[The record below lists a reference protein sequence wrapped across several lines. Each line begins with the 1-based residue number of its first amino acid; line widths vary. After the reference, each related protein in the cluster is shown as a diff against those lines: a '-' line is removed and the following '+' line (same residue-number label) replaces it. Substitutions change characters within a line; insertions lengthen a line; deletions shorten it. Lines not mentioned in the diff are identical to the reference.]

1 MTEHTIIAD
10 KLRSEI
16 IAGTI
21 QESEP
26 LRELALS
33 NRFSVGRSI
42 IRQVL
47 LQLTN
52 EGLVETRKNFGS
64 KVTSYN
70 NDAIINLVIPLR
82 KTVELYALGQYFD
95 KINESDFLKWDKC
108 LKRMKKECENT
119 NFKKIAEEDIMFHRI
134 IIERSEMSDVIIIWN
149 TIVNRLRGH
158 FIRSY
163 KKFKNPLEIYYEHN
177 AIFNMFKTGKKDIA
191 LKILESNIE

>member
-1 MTEHTIIAD
+1 MTEYTIIAD

-52 EGLVETRKNFGS
+52 EGLAETRKNCGS
-64 KVTSYN
+64 KVSSYN

-95 KINESDFLKWDKC
+95 KINDSDFLKWDK
-108 LKRMKKECENT
+108 
-119 NFKKIAEEDIMFHRI
+119 
-134 IIERSEMSDVIIIWN
+134 
-149 TIVNRLRGH
+149 
-158 FIRSY
+158 
-163 KKFKNPLEIYYEHN
+163 
-177 AIFNMFKTGKKDIA
+177 
-191 LKILESNIE
+191 

>member
-26 LRELALS
+26 LRELVLS

-52 EGLVETRKNFGS
+52 EGLVETRKNYGS

-108 LKRMKKECENT
+108 LKRMKKECE
-119 NFKKIAEEDIMFHRI
+119 
-134 IIERSEMSDVIIIWN
+134 
-149 TIVNRLRGH
+149 
-158 FIRSY
+158 Y
-163 KKFKNPLEIYYEHN
+163 
-177 AIFNMFKTGKKDIA
+177 
-191 LKILESNIE
+191 